1 MYGNTNLPRI
11 NRKIFN
17 NTSQKNLIESLIK
30 QNYTIMKKIF
40 LITLFS
46 ISSIG
51 FAQVA
56 IGKTEVS
63 SRDASLDF
71 GTGNKGIILPWVTSE
86 SAVTGAVPGTI
97 IYDLNDKKVKVKLGA
112 AWRDLSRTSGAA
124 DASLQTAIIENANA
138 KVVYGKNGA
147 TNTTPGILVL
157 SDTDKAMIL
166 PKMAS
171 PHLNIKNPEAG
182 TMAYDTTTHQL
193 AVFNG
198 SVWTFWKP

>member
-1 MYGNTNLPRI
+1 
-11 NRKIFN
+11 
-17 NTSQKNLIESLIK
+17 
-30 QNYTIMKKIF
+30 MKKIF

-56 IGKTEVS
+56 IGKTGVS

-86 SAVTGAVPGTI
+86 DAVTGAVSGTI
-97 IYDLNDKKVKVKLGA
+97 IYDLTDKKVKVKLGA

-124 DASLQTAIIENANA
+124 DASLQSAIVENVNA

-157 SDTDKAMIL
+157 SDTDKALIL